1 MTAAS
6 SIVAISRIQNVGSS
20 RCLGGLDHGA
30 GARMKV
36 GALIL
41 LLEEDGWR
49 LVRTR
54 GSHRQYK
61 NPNKQG
67 TVTVAGN
74 LILDVPAR
82 TLNAILKQAGLR
94 KAGGDG

>member
-1 MTAAS
+1 
-6 SIVAISRIQNVGSS
+6 
-20 RCLGGLDHGA
+20 
-30 GARMKV
+30 MKV
-36 GALIL
+36 GALIR

-61 NPNKQG
+61 NPNNQG
-67 TVTVAGN
+67 TVTGKSS
-74 LILDVPAR
+74 LDVPAG

-94 KAGGDG
+94 KTGGGG